1 MAKGIMVE
9 FARVLAEKH
18 GLQEKQARLFLKNF
32 IAVINDGLRD
42 DKLVKVKG
50 LGTFKVI
57 EVKDRAS
64 VNVKTG
70 ERIVIEGRGKITFT
84 PDSVMKELVNKP
96 FSQFDTVVLN
106 EGVEFEDSQELVADE
121 VLLPSDDS
129 FEPAESDSFDERDE
143 ETVQQPLP
151 DEEEFADVEEA
162 QQQEEAIVEQ
172 EDSVAEQDVTAVE
185 PDNAVAE
192 SENAVENQ
200 DDTTVEPDITI
211 AESDNAAAEQ
221 HDDEAADQC
230 NMMLADMVSDH
241 HEVLDEEEN
250 PVQQVGQLL
259 DAATENE
266 GAAEDDDKEITNNII
281 NTETENEKTTM
292 EEKTSVWGRLLSYLL
307 VALISLGV
315 GYYIGI
321 KKSKVYIPMGQS
333 EMIDGEFIDSTST
346 DSLQRVDSINAAR
359 EARIKARV
367 DSLTKVREARNESI
381 NAKKNAIAA
390 KAVPGAP
397 VAETQPAA
405 VQDNPVV
412 NAKKEPAARPE
423 EKAVPLPQGD
433 NSQGL
438 KTARQMVNTGA
449 YVIVGTQETIT
460 VRADQNMKKI
470 SKFYLGDGMEC
481 YIQAYNGVVEVK
493 EGMKLRIP
501 KLQVKK
507 KK

>member
-1 MAKGIMVE
+1 MAKGIMME

-18 GLQEKQARLFLKNF
+18 GLQEKQARQFLNNF

-70 ERIVIEGRGKITFT
+70 ERIVIEGRGKITFS

-106 EGVEFEDSQELVADE
+106 DGVEFEDSQELLANE
-121 VLLPSDDS
+121 ALLPSDDS
-129 FEPAESDSFDERDE
+129 IELAESDSGDEHDE
-143 ETVQQPLP
+143 VIVQQSLP
-151 DEEEFADVEEA
+151 DEEENADVEEV
-162 QQQEEAIVEQ
+162 QQQEDVIDEQ
-172 EDSVAEQDVTAVE
+172 EDEIDERNNAVAEQDNPIE
-185 PDNAVAE
+185 E
-192 SENAVENQ
+192 Q
-200 DDTTVEPDITI
+200 DYKTVELDKAIT
-211 AESDNAAAEQ
+211 EQ
-221 HDDEAADQC
+221 CDDEAIDQS
-230 NMMLADMVSDH
+230 NVMPVDVVSDH
-241 HEVLDEEEN
+241 QEEPDDEEN
-250 PVQQVGQLL
+250 PVQQVEQRL
-259 DAATENE
+259 DAALGNE
-266 GAAEDDDKEITNNII
+266 GMAEDADKEKTNNLI
-281 NTETENEKTTM
+281 NTETENEETTM

-307 VALISLGV
+307 VALIALGI

-321 KKSKVYIPMGQS
+321 KKNKVYIPMGQS
-333 EMIDGEFIDSTST
+333 EMINGEFIDSTST
-346 DSLQRVDSINAAR
+346 DSLQRLDSINAAR

-390 KAVPGAP
+390 QSVPAAP
-397 VAETQPAA
+397 VTETKPAS
-405 VQDNPVV
+405 VQDKPVA
-412 NAKKEPAARPE
+412 NAKKEPVARPE

-501 KLQVKK
+501 KLQLKK

>member
-1 MAKGIMVE
+1 MAKGIMME

-18 GLQEKQARLFLKNF
+18 GLQERQARQFLKNF

-70 ERIVIEGRGKITFT
+70 ERIVIEGRGKITFS

-106 EGVEFEDSQELVADE
+106 DGVEFEDSQELLANE
-121 VLLPSDDS
+121 ALLPSDDS
-129 FEPAESDSFDERDE
+129 LELAESDSGDELDE
-143 ETVQQPLP
+143 ITVQQSLP
-151 DEEEFADVEEA
+151 DEEDFSDVEEA
-162 QQQEEAIVEQ
+162 QQRESAIDEQ
-172 EDSVAEQDVTAVE
+172 EDEIDEPETAIAEQETAIAEQDTAVAEQFDETIE
-185 PDNAVAE
+185 QDN
-192 SENAVENQ
+192 S
-200 DDTTVEPDITI
+200 I
-211 AESDNAAAEQ
+211 AEQNGEPMEQ
-221 HDDEAADQC
+221 CDDEPADQC
-230 NMMLADMVSDH
+230 DVMPVDVVSDH
-241 HEVLDEEEN
+241 QEEPDDEEN
-250 PVQQVGQLL
+250 PVQQVEQRL
-259 DAATENE
+259 DAALGNE
-266 GAAEDDDKEITNNII
+266 GMAEDADKEKTNNLI
-281 NTETENEKTTM
+281 NTETENEETTM

-307 VALISLGV
+307 VALIALGI

-321 KKSKVYIPMGQS
+321 KKNKVYIPMGQS
-333 EMIDGEFIDSTST
+333 EMINGEFIDSTST
-346 DSLQRVDSINAAR
+346 DSLQRLDSINAAR

-390 KAVPGAP
+390 QSVPAAP
-397 VAETQPAA
+397 VTETKPAS
-405 VQDNPVV
+405 VQDKPVA
-412 NAKKEPAARPE
+412 NAKKEPVARPE

-501 KLQVKK
+501 KLQLKK